1 MGENKKIKVLY
12 NGKNIDKILDKLSK
26 LEEVNKAFNIFNNKN
41 VSSFYYKYKINLI
54 FMIVE
59 FINISKIDNNIIE
72 YVIKEEFKDKNELLV
87 LVNLNDDF
95 HLKLNE
101 NSYIKTNLSN
111 ELLERIEC
119 VDSKILL
126 NYIIKDY
133 FKNLYIENN
142 ALKYNIYITEKIN
155 IKDLGIGIM
164 QVLKEY
170 KNLDIQKEIHL
181 NIISGE
187 NLYLDTL
194 SLISD
199 PILEYTGEGS
209 KVTINNV
216 IQENLKD
223 EFIINILGAF

>member
-12 NGKNIDKILDKLSK
+12 NGKNIDKILDKLVN
-26 LEEVNKAFNIFNNKN
+26 LEEVNKDFKIFNNKN

-54 FMIVE
+54 FMIIE
-59 FINISKIDNNIIE
+59 FINISKIDNSILE
-72 YVIKEEFKDKNELLV
+72 YVIKEEFKNKNELLV

-95 HLKLNE
+95 SLKLNE

-111 ELLERIEC
+111 ELLERLEYL
-119 VDSKILL
+119 DSKILL

-142 ALKYNIYITEKIN
+142 ALKYNIYLTEKIN

-170 KNLDIQKEIHL
+170 KKLDIQKEIQL

>member
-12 NGKNIDKILDKLSK
+12 NGENIDKILDKLVN

>member
-12 NGKNIDKILDKLSK
+12 NGENIDKILDKLLN
-26 LEEVNKAFNIFNNKN
+26 LEEVNKDFKIFNNKN
-41 VSSFYYKYKINLI
+41 VSSFYYKYKLNLI
-54 FMIVE
+54 FMIIE
-59 FINISKIDNNIIE
+59 FINISKIDNSILE
-72 YVIKEEFKDKNELLV
+72 YVIKEELKNKDELLV

-95 HLKLNE
+95 SLKLNE
-101 NSYIKTNLSN
+101 NYYIRTNLSN
-111 ELLERIEC
+111 KILERIEN

-133 FKNLYIENN
+133 FKNLYIEDN
-142 ALKYNIYITEKIN
+142 ALKYNIYLTEKIN
-155 IKDLGIGIM
+155 IKDLGMGIM

-170 KNLDIQKEIHL
+170 KKLDIQKEIHL

>member
-1 MGENKKIKVLY
+1 MGENKNIKVLY
-12 NGKNIDKILDKLSK
+12 NGENVDKILDKLVN
-26 LEEVNKAFNIFNNKN
+26 LEEVNKDIKIFNNKN
-41 VSSFYYKYKINLI
+41 VSSFYYKYKINLV
-54 FMIVE
+54 FMIIE

>member
-1 MGENKKIKVLY
+1 MGENKNIKVLY
-12 NGKNIDKILDKLSK
+12 NGENIDKILDKLVN
-26 LEEVNKAFNIFNNKN
+26 LEEVNKDIKIFNNKN
-41 VSSFYYKYKINLI
+41 VSSFYYKYKINLV
-54 FMIVE
+54 FMIIE

>member
-12 NGKNIDKILDKLSK
+12 NEKNIDKILDKLIS
-26 LEEVNKAFNIFNNKN
+26 LEEVNKDFKIFNNKN

-54 FMIVE
+54 FIIIE
-59 FINISKIDNNIIE
+59 FINISKIDNSILE
-72 YVIKEEFKDKNELLV
+72 YIIKEEIENKNELIV

-95 HLKLNE
+95 SLKLNA
-101 NSYIKTNLSN
+101 NSYIRTNLSN
-111 ELLERIEC
+111 EILKRIEC
-119 VDSKILL
+119 VDSRIIL

-133 FKNLYIENN
+133 FKNLYRESND
-142 ALKYNIYITEKIN
+142 LKYNVYLTEKIN

-181 NIISGE
+181 NIISGK

-216 IQENLKD
+216 IQKNLKD
-223 EFIINILGAF
+223 KFIINILGAF

>member
-12 NGKNIDKILDKLSK
+12 NEKNIDKILDKLIS
-26 LEEVNKAFNIFNNKN
+26 LEEVNKDFKIFNNKN

-54 FMIVE
+54 FIIIE
-59 FINISKIDNNIIE
+59 FINISKIDNSILE
-72 YVIKEEFKDKNELLV
+72 YIIKEEIENKNELIV

-95 HLKLNE
+95 SLKLNA
-101 NSYIKTNLSN
+101 NSYIRTNLSN
-111 ELLERIEC
+111 EILKRIEC
-119 VDSKILL
+119 VDSRIIL

-133 FKNLYIENN
+133 FKNLYRESN
-142 ALKYNIYITEKIN
+142 ALKYNVYLTEKIN

-181 NIISGE
+181 NIISGK

>member
-12 NGKNIDKILDKLSK
+12 NGKNIDKILDKLVN
-26 LEEVNKAFNIFNNKN
+26 LEEVNKDFKIFNNKN

-54 FMIVE
+54 FMIIE
-59 FINISKIDNNIIE
+59 FINISKIDNSILE
-72 YVIKEEFKDKNELLV
+72 YVIKEEFKNKNELLV

-95 HLKLNE
+95 SLKLNE

-111 ELLERIEC
+111 ELLERLEYL
-119 VDSKILL
+119 DSKILL

-142 ALKYNIYITEKIN
+142 ALKYNIYLTEKIN

-170 KNLDIQKEIHL
+170 KKLDIQKEIHL

>member
-12 NGKNIDKILDKLSK
+12 NGENIDKILDKLVN
-26 LEEVNKAFNIFNNKN
+26 LEEVNKDIKIFNNKN
-41 VSSFYYKYKINLI
+41 VSSFYYKYKINLV
-54 FMIVE
+54 FMIIE

-142 ALKYNIYITEKIN
+142 ALKYNIYLTEKIN

>member
-12 NGKNIDKILDKLSK
+12 NGKKIDKILDKLSK

-142 ALKYNIYITEKIN
+142 ALKYNIYLTEKIN

-164 QVLKEY
+164 QVLKEC

>member
-12 NGKNIDKILDKLSK
+12 NGENIDKILDKLVN

-142 ALKYNIYITEKIN
+142 ALKYNIYLTEKIN